1 MNKVTNMWRCILN
14 ERLQILKLLEEG
26 KITAEEAERLL
37 QAVSQAG
44 SRDRK
49 SQYKIWTSLEGI
61 PKVIKTALGNAFA
74 DAAEESHQ
82 FKGKKKIRFKGI
94 SGNLEIIGTDADGI
108 DIEKDGF
115 AKVKEL
121 EDIIVIK
128 ALSGNVKINAPKK
141 TELSIAGI
149 SGNNYLSNI
158 AADLQIESVS
168 GEVTGKELSGSM
180 HGEIVSGNMDLDYK
194 DFEKIVIRAKSGNV
208 ILRLDEKV
216 EAELEVE
223 TRMGN
228 ISCEF
233 DLKEKEEDERH
244 LKGTINKPGRKI
256 IIENKYGNVEI
267 IKR

>member
-1 MNKVTNMWRCILN
+1 MN

-26 KITAEEAERLL
+26 KINAEEAERLL

-44 SRDRK
+44 PQDRK
-49 SQYKIWTSLEGI
+49 SQHKIWTSLEGI
-61 PKVIKTALGNAFA
+61 PKVIKAALGNAFT
-74 DAAEESHQ
+74 DAAESHQ

-115 AKVKEL
+115 AKVREL
-121 EDIIVIK
+121 QDIIVIK

-228 ISCEF
+228 VSCEF

-244 LKGTINKPGRKI
+244 LKGTINKPGGKI
-256 IIENKYGNVEI
+256 IIENKYGNVDI
-267 IKR
+267 IKRK

>member
-1 MNKVTNMWRCILN
+1 MN
-14 ERLQILKLLEEG
+14 ERLQILKLLEDG

-44 SRDRK
+44 PREKKNQHKVWS
-49 SQYKIWTSLEGI
+49 SLEGI
-61 PKVIKTALGNAFA
+61 PKVIKAALGNAFA

-82 FKGKKKIRFKGI
+82 YKRKKKIRFKGI
-94 SGNLEIIGTDADGI
+94 SGNLDITGTEANGI
-108 DIEKDGF
+108 DIQKDGF

-121 EDIIVIK
+121 EDIIIIK
-128 ALSGNVKINAPKK
+128 ALSGNVRINTPKK

-149 SGNNYLSNI
+149 SGNIDVSDI
-158 AADLQIESVS
+158 AADLEIESVS

-216 EAELEVE
+216 EAELEIE
-223 TRMGN
+223 SKAGN
-228 ISCEF
+228 IACEF
-233 DLKEKEEDERH
+233 DLKEKKEDKGY
-244 LKGTINKPGRKI
+244 LKGTINKPGGKI
-256 IIENKYGNVEI
+256 IIENRHGNVEI
-267 IKR
+267 IKKK